1 MRIIWRRGT
10 TFVGS
15 YAYPFTNGGWIFS
28 NMADGIKVGG
38 TESFRETTKIF
49 KIEELYISSK
59 LSFLQTLKHNKL
71 SSDIFNLIC
80 LETQNTKN
88 NSNSFKKDIKLLE
101 EDFGLDISVILA
113 GPLKLKGLLKNTFY
127 DRDGISDSIRTCL
140 SNIKDSRLKRGLD
153 VLLTSF

>member
-1 MRIIWRRGT
+1 MLGLKSRCLMTRLLR
-10 TFVGS
+10 VL
-15 YAYPFTNGGWIFS
+15 
-28 NMADGIKVGG
+28 
-38 TESFRETTKIF
+38 KIF